1 MSDTYTPFAPIKYDQ
16 AAVARQ
22 GWGVANSGPDDNQLM
37 VGFYKRSILNK
48 AKSAEMGVPHYES
61 RDFVKIQHPGESLNV
76 VDREVNETDKQR
88 WPNKWAQY
96 QQGVNQVP
104 DGIPINL
111 LFPTKPEIEST
122 LRGYNIHTV
131 EQLAHLSAH
140 GIGTIGMGAQ
150 DWVNAAKKYLQHAEK
165 GVDHHHFKTAIE
177 QKDQEIATLKR
188 QMAELTALVQQQRSH
203 PTEPHIPRQQQAAP
217 QDFDYQTAQINTA
230 HPSADDSQAF
240 LQPPAQ
246 FVQDLS
252 GSVEPP
258 KRRGRPPGSKN
269 KPQEH

>member
-16 AAVARQ
+16 QQVSRQ

-37 VGFYKRSILNK
+37 VGFYKRSILNR
-48 AKSAEMGVPHYES
+48 AKSAEAGVPIHES
-61 RDFVKIQHPGESLNV
+61 RDYVKIQHPGESLNV
-76 VDREVNETDKQR
+76 VDREVTPADKAR

-96 QQGVNQVP
+96 QAGVNQIP

-111 LFPTKPEIEST
+111 LFPTKPEIETT

-131 EQLAHLSAH
+131 EQLANLSAH

-150 DWVNAAKKYLQHAEK
+150 DWVNAAKKYMERAEK
-165 GVDHHHFKTAIE
+165 GVDHHQFETAMA

-188 QMAELTALVQQQRSH
+188 QVQEL
-203 PTEPHIPRQQQAAP
+203 AAMVNSRTREAPDP
-217 QDFDYQTAQINTA
+217 QNYDFQETQINRVHA
-230 HPSADDSQAF
+230 SADESQAF

-246 FVQDLS
+246 FVTDLS
-252 GSVEPP
+252 GSVEPM
-258 KRRGRPPGSKN
+258 KRRGRPPGSKT

>member
-16 AAVARQ
+16 AAVSRQ
-22 GWGVANSGPDDNQLM
+22 GYGMASSGPDDTQLM
-37 VGFYKRSILNK
+37 VGFYKRAILNR
-48 AKSAEMGVPHYES
+48 AKSAERGVPVHES

-76 VDREVNETDKQR
+76 VDREVNDSDKAR

-96 QQGVNQVP
+96 LQGVNQVP

-111 LFPTKPEIEST
+111 LFPTKPEIETT

-140 GIGTIGMGAQ
+140 GISTIGMGAQ
-150 DWVNAAKKYLQHAEK
+150 DWVNGAKKYLDRAEK
-165 GVDHHHFKTAIE
+165 GVDHHHFESAIA
-177 QKDQEIATLKR
+177 QKDQEIRTLRR
-188 QMAELTALVQQQRSH
+188 QVEELAALVQSRTKEAPNPQTYDFQEAQLNRSH
-203 PTEPHIPRQQQAAP
+203 A
-217 QDFDYQTAQINTA
+217 
-230 HPSADDSQAF
+230 SADDSQAH

-252 GSVEPP
+252 GSVEPA
-258 KRRGRPPGSKN
+258 KRRGRPPGTPN
-269 KPQEH
+269 KPKES